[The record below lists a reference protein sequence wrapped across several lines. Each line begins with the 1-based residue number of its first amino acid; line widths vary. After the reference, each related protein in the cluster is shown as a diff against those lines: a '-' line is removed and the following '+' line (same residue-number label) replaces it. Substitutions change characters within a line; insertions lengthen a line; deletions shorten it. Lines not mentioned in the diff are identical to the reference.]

1 MPSEVYNKKKYNM
14 KKIIR
19 LTESDL
25 TNIVKRVIKENSVKD
40 DLTQMIKYD
49 GWESAAGLVG
59 GVGNLKKL
67 TGIETPMEFLN
78 LFNDLDVVQSK
89 EEPNWTLFRYEDGN
103 NMMIYDRERKDFFI
117 SNYIIWTFLEKG
129 FGLNRLKIE
138 KVIKEWLYEV
148 YNLRGVTLVPSGM
161 RIVS

>member
-1 MPSEVYNKKKYNM
+1 M
-14 KKIIR
+14 KIIISER
-19 LTESDL
+19 QQKL
-25 TNIVKRVIKENSVKD
+25 IKEDILKD

-49 GWESAAGLVG
+49 GWESAAELVG

-89 EEPNWTLFRYEDGN
+89 QEPKLTLFRYEDGN

-117 SNYIIWTFLEKG
+117 SDYIIWSFLKKG
-129 FGLNRLKIE
+129 FGLNRLEIE
-138 KVIKEWLYEV
+138 KVIKEWLHEV

-161 RIVS
+161 YIVS

>member
-1 MPSEVYNKKKYNM
+1 MCFFSILNLTIFIDM
-14 KKIIR
+14 KIIISER
-19 LTESDL
+19 QQKL
-25 TNIVKRVIKENSVKD
+25 IKEDILKD

-49 GWESAAGLVG
+49 GWESAAELVG

-89 EEPNWTLFRYEDGN
+89 QEPKLTLFRYEDGN

-117 SNYIIWTFLEKG
+117 SDYIIWSFLKKG
-129 FGLNRLKIE
+129 FGLNRLEIE
-138 KVIKEWLYEV
+138 KVIKEWLHEV

-161 RIVS
+161 YIVS